1 MFAQIGNSFAITS
14 TCADKEA
21 AWQFIRQFFL
31 PEYQEQFL
39 GEVFP
44 TNRAVYEKMKS
55 EATTPKYQRNPDG
68 SYMLSEEG
76 KRIEEDRGSM
86 QVNGVTVPYKTV
98 SDEDVARVEEIINAT
113 TNILH
118 TDDSLKK
125 IIIDGALP
133 YFADQKSV
141 DEVVKLIQ
149 SKAMLY
155 VNEQR

>member
-1 MFAQIGNSFAITS
+1 
-14 TCADKEA
+14 
-21 AWQFIRQFFL
+21 
-31 PEYQEQFL
+31 
-39 GEVFP
+39 
-44 TNRAVYEKMKS
+44 MKS

-68 SYMLSEEG
+68 SYMLSAEG

-86 QVNGVTVPYKTV
+86 QVNGVTVPYKTATE
-98 SDEDVARVEEIINAT
+98 EDVARVEEIINAT

-118 TDDSLKK
+118 TDDSLKE

-133 YFADQKSV
+133 YFADQRSV

>member
-1 MFAQIGNSFAITS
+1 M
-14 TCADKEA
+14 
-21 AWQFIRQFFL
+21 
-31 PEYQEQFL
+31 
-39 GEVFP
+39 FP
-44 TNRAVYEKMKS
+44 TNLAVYDNTNS

-68 SYMLSEEG
+68 SYMLSAEG

-86 QVNGVTVPYKTV
+86 QVNGVTVPYKTATE
-98 SDEDVARVEEIINAT
+98 EDIARVEEIINST
-113 TNILH
+113 PNILH
-118 TDDSLKK
+118 TDDSLKE

-133 YFADQKSV
+133 YFADQRSV